1 MNAGVQGSN
10 GQSQAADPHVQ
21 EVIRSAERELHELL
35 QQRADL
41 MKRIGTIKQTLAGL
55 ANIFGDSVLSDEL
68 LTYLD
73 RKTASRQPGF
83 TRACRVVLMESGKPL
98 GARFVCQAL
107 QQKFPELLERH
118 KDPIASVTTVLNR
131 LADYTEARCSLDA
144 NGRRVWEWIVDRE
157 SPAALLLGSD
167 PRLASH
173 HLASKTIVESTEDGV
188 VSVCGSLLQ
197 YLGLSRC
204 VKSGRLLRDGGS
216 LPHPPGLSWRSAD
229 RSDFR
234 RLFPAG

>member
-10 GQSQAADPHVQ
+10 GQVQAADPHVQ

-107 QQKFPELLERH
+107 QQKFTELLERH

-157 SPAALLLGSD
+157 SPATLLLGSD
-167 PRLASH
+167 PGLASH
-173 HLASKTIVESTEDGV
+173 H
-188 VSVCGSLLQ
+188 
-197 YLGLSRC
+197 
-204 VKSGRLLRDGGS
+204 
-216 LPHPPGLSWRSAD
+216 
-229 RSDFR
+229 
-234 RLFPAG
+234 PARKQ

>member
-10 GQSQAADPHVQ
+10 GQTQAADPHVQ
-21 EVIRSAERELHELL
+21 EVIRPAERELHELL
-35 QQRADL
+35 QQRAEL

-55 ANIFGDSVLSDEL
+55 ANIFGDSVFSDEL

-167 PRLASH
+167 PGLASH
-173 HLASKTIVESTEDGV
+173 H
-188 VSVCGSLLQ
+188 
-197 YLGLSRC
+197 
-204 VKSGRLLRDGGS
+204 
-216 LPHPPGLSWRSAD
+216 
-229 RSDFR
+229 
-234 RLFPAG
+234 PARKQ

>member
-1 MNAGVQGSN
+1 MNAGMTAEAMDK
-10 GQSQAADPHVQ
+10 SQAADPHVQ

-35 QQRADL
+35 QQRAEL

-55 ANIFGDSVLSDEL
+55 ANIFGDSVLNEQL
-68 LTYLD
+68 LTFLD

-83 TRACRVVLMESGKPL
+83 TRACRVVLMDAGKPL
-98 GARFVCQAL
+98 GARFVCLAL

-157 SPAALLLGSD
+157 SRRSLLCSD
-167 PRLASH
+167 AGRFARSIRR
-173 HLASKTIVESTEDGV
+173 ANNNSKRSTADGV
-188 VSVCGSLLQ
+188 VRPTRIPLLQ
-197 YLGLSRC
+197 NFARTREQVC
-204 VKSGRLLRDGGS
+204 
-216 LPHPPGLSWRSAD
+216 
-229 RSDFR
+229 
-234 RLFPAG
+234 